1 MSKKDNLQEADG
13 INKITPDTSEESSV
27 SEKTNETQTDTT
39 ESETINEEDET
50 DETANDIVNDSEDHV
65 EAVEKENAEDAED
78 ASNEVRHKI
87 KAKDYHS
94 MNMDLLVLEFEKLL
108 KSDKVQTI
116 KAVVDEIKN
125 EFNSKYNELLEQK
138 KEEFLADGGSEID
151 FYFTTPLKKQFN
163 SLFKDYKN
171 NLNAYYKDL
180 ESSLKKNLEKRLNI
194 IEKIKGL
201 LNVEENISSTY
212 KHFKE
217 LQDEWR
223 NAGPIPRDKYNNA
236 WNTYHHHVERFYDF
250 LHLNRDLRD
259 LDFKHNLDQ
268 KLKIIEQA
276 EALAEDTNVNR
287 SFRELQALHKLWKE
301 DLGPVAKE
309 KREEI
314 WQRFSKATKV
324 IHEKKQEYYE
334 DLDKAYEKNLIVKE
348 EIISKITEIAS
359 QNSESH
365 KFWQQKIREIEALR
379 TEFFNAGKVPLK
391 LNEATWAKFK
401 EAVRQFNRNKNS
413 YYKNLKKSQTKNLR
427 KKLELI
433 KIAEDNKDSDDF
445 GSVTPLMKKIQSDWK
460 KIGHV
465 PRKDSDK
472 IWKQFKAAC
481 NAYFDRMNTVRE
493 QGSPE
498 QVEAF
503 NKKTAYLKTLKSF
516 KLEGNNDEV
525 INVITDKINEWKS
538 LGNVARNKKQ
548 IEHDFKTIINGFFDN
563 LGIEKEQLEMIKFQ
577 NKINAFSN
585 QADTK
590 DLDNE
595 LNFIRKKI
603 DEIKSEINQ
612 LENNLQ
618 FFSNA
623 SEDNPLVKEVNNKIE
638 KSKKTLETWK
648 KKYQKIKKMYS

>member
-13 INKITPDTSEESSV
+13 INKITPDTSEESAV
-27 SEKTNETQTDTT
+27 SEKTNETQTDTS
-39 ESETINEEDET
+39 ESETVNEADET

-78 ASNEVRHKI
+78 ASNVVRHKI

-108 KSDKVQTI
+108 KSEKVQTI

-125 EFNSKYNELLEQK
+125 EFNSKFNELLEQK

-163 SLFKDYKN
+163 SLLKDYKN

-180 ESSLKKNLEKRLNI
+180 ELSLKKNLEKRLNI
-194 IEKIKGL
+194 IEEIKGL
-201 LNVEENISSTY
+201 LTVEENISSTY

-276 EALAEDTNVNR
+276 EALADDTNVNR

-324 IHEKKQEYYE
+324 IHEKRQEYYE
-334 DLDKAYEKNLIVKE
+334 DLDKACEKNLIVKE
-348 EIISKITEIAS
+348 EIISKISEIAS

-365 KFWQQKIREIEALR
+365 KFWQQKIREIESLR
-379 TEFFNAGKVPLK
+379 SEFFNAGKVPLK
-391 LNEATWAKFK
+391 VNEATWAKFK

-413 YYKNLKKSQTKNLR
+413 YYKNLKKSQTENLR

-445 GSVTPLMKKIQSDWK
+445 ASVTPLMKKIQSDWK

-498 QVEAF
+498 QMEAF
-503 NKKTAYLKTLKSF
+503 NKKIAYLETLKSF
-516 KLEGNNDEV
+516 KPEGNKEEV
-525 INVITDKINEWKS
+525 INVITDMINEWKTI
-538 LGNVARNKKQ
+538 GNVARNKYQ
-548 IEHDFKTIINGFFDN
+548 IEHDFKTIINGFFDD

-585 QADTK
+585 QSDTK

-648 KKYQKIKKMYS
+648 KKYKKIKKMYS